1 MLDDMVHQGIVEEA
15 SGPWS
20 SPIVLVRKKDGTPR
34 FCVDYRRVNDV
45 TQKDAHPLPRID
57 DTLDTLSGAKW
68 FSTID
73 LASGY
78 WQVEVEPSD
87 RPKTAFATPFGLHQF
102 RVMPFGLC
110 NAPSTFQRLMELVL
124 AGLHWNICLVYL
136 DDIIIYSR
144 TVKEHLEHLRQVFGR
159 LRTAGLK
166 LKPSKCFLLRKSVHY
181 LGHILSEG
189 GVETDPQKTLSVEK
203 WSAPTSVE
211 ELRQFLGL
219 ATYYRKF
226 VKNFAHIAA
235 PLHRLTEKGRTWR
248 WTGECDGAFST
259 LKERLTSAPILAF
272 PDFSQQFIVDVDA
285 SGQGLGAVLSQCI
298 AGKERVVAYASRTL
312 TKAERR
318 YCTTRREMLALVWAI
333 RYFRPYLYGRPILAR
348 TDHSSLKW
356 LQSFK
361 EPEGQVARWLQILA
375 EFHFTV
381 EHRPGKKHGN
391 ADALSRGQCKQCG
404 LQEELSEINTTAPL
418 ETNQP
423 VHTHVSWA
431 PTWSPHD
438 LKVLQRA
445 DPNLCPAIQWLE
457 NDAIPDV
464 FPRSGSHG
472 LQTLWTQRQQLVLI
486 DGILRRRWLD
496 VPGKG
501 LHPHLQL
508 VLPQQ
513 LVPTVLTALHKDPT
527 AGHLGIAKTLQKIR
541 DRFYWPG
548 QRRDV
553 EDWCRACDECAAR
566 KSLPRPRRASLQ
578 SDLTGVPIQRVAM
591 DILGPLP
598 ETERGHKYILV
609 IADYFTKWTEAFP
622 MHDMEAQTVAK
633 LFVHHFVC
641 RFGAP
646 DYLHTDQGSNFE
658 SILMA
663 EICRLL
669 GILKTRTTPYHPQ
682 SDGLV
687 ERFNRTLL
695 NMLSVIAKDREQDWD
710 LQLPLVMMAYW
721 TSVQES
727 TQATP
732 FSLMFGREA
741 RLPIDVMFGTPP
753 DVVVTSPSQY
763 ALDLRDRLETAYHHT
778 RSHLLL
784 QQRRQKLLYDRR
796 ATGAAYKVN
805 DLVWLYNPAV
815 PRGHS
820 RKLHRPW
827 QGPYEVVKIISSVL
841 YRIRLVKA
849 PRRRVVVHYDRLKP
863 YQGQLNKGA
872 TTEQPQTMATP
883 APTIPLQSDPVDD
896 EPLAILVPQT
906 QNNKE
911 EFPPSALR
919 RSARSRRPPDF
930 YGNPV
935 SH

>member
-1 MLDDMVHQGIVEEA
+1 MKI
-15 SGPWS
+15 
-20 SPIVLVRKKDGTPR
+20 
-34 FCVDYRRVNDV
+34 
-45 TQKDAHPLPRID
+45 
-57 DTLDTLSGAKW
+57 
-68 FSTID
+68 
-73 LASGY
+73 
-78 WQVEVEPSD
+78 
-87 RPKTAFATPFGLHQF
+87 
-102 RVMPFGLC
+102 
-110 NAPSTFQRLMELVL
+110 
-124 AGLHWNICLVYL
+124 
-136 DDIIIYSR
+136 
-144 TVKEHLEHLRQVFGR
+144 
-159 LRTAGLK
+159 
-166 LKPSKCFLLRKSVHY
+166 
-181 LGHILSEG
+181 
-189 GVETDPQKTLSVEK
+189 
-203 WSAPTSVE
+203 
-211 ELRQFLGL
+211 
-219 ATYYRKF
+219 
-226 VKNFAHIAA
+226 
-235 PLHRLTEKGRTWR
+235 
-248 WTGECDGAFST
+248 
-259 LKERLTSAPILAF
+259 
-272 PDFSQQFIVDVDA
+272 
-285 SGQGLGAVLSQCI
+285 
-298 AGKERVVAYASRTL
+298 
-312 TKAERR
+312 
-318 YCTTRREMLALVWAI
+318 
-333 RYFRPYLYGRPILAR
+333 
-348 TDHSSLKW
+348 
-356 LQSFK
+356 
-361 EPEGQVARWLQILA
+361 
-375 EFHFTV
+375 
-381 EHRPGKKHGN
+381 
-391 ADALSRGQCKQCG
+391 
-404 LQEELSEINTTAPL
+404 
-418 ETNQP
+418 
-423 VHTHVSWA
+423 
-431 PTWSPHD
+431 
-438 LKVLQRA
+438 LQRA

-513 LVPTVLTALHKDPT
+513 LVPTVLTALHTDPT

-541 DRFYWPG
+541 GRFYWPG

-622 MHDMEAQTVAK
+622 MHDMEAQTVAN

-646 DYLHTDQGSNFE
+646 DYLHTDQGRNFE
-658 SILMA
+658 STLMA

-695 NMLSVIAKDREQDWD
+695 NMLSVIAKDRGQDWD
-710 LQLPLVMMAYW
+710 LQLPLVMMAYR

-727 TQATP
+727 TKATP

-784 QQRRQKLLYDRR
+784 QQRRQKLLYDQR

-872 TTEQPQTMATP
+872 TTEQPQTMDTP

-906 QNNKE
+906 QNNE
-911 EFPPSALR
+911 EESPPSALR